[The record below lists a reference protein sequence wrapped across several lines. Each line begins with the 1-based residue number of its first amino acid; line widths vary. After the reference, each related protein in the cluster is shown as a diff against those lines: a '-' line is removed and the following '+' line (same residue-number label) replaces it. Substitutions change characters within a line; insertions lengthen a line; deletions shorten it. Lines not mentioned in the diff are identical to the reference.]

1 MIMELIK
8 LAFKT
13 VILFFLVIL
22 LSQILVGIYLYF
34 DSKNSLLD
42 DEALIA
48 IISHDVLGDPA
59 YGKSCPRYFYIG
71 TVESRPT
78 GDKGSGYFVFK
89 PVEGQEKNC
98 PQIAIITNRRTGE
111 AWIEDR

>member
-1 MIMELIK
+1 VIFVFIK
-8 LAFKT
+8 LALKMGM
-13 VILFFLVIL
+13 LVL
-22 LSQILVGIYLYF
+22 VVVALSQLLLGIYLYVQANI
-34 DSKNSLLD
+34 DLLD

-48 IISHDVLGDPA
+48 IISRDVLGDSS
-59 YGKSCPRYFYIG
+59 YGKSCPRTSYMG

-98 PQIAIITNRRTGE
+98 PPIAIITNRRTGE
-111 AWIEDR
+111 AWIEER